1 MSSICF
7 ILLTH
12 IILYSFVVVSLSLS
26 LSLWYRMNHSSP
38 SLTFFDV
45 LDFAFS
51 DFRQLFRRWF
61 LTSPTIPNEEQKV
74 LRREVKERTKVEEA
88 ADRKALASAATKI
101 RDDKI
106 AVRKIRDDKFAVASA
121 ARKIRDE
128 KMALAS
134 TATKIRDDKI
144 AVALAA
150 RKIRDDNK
158 IAEPNHDL
166 SSWDSKTKLTVKNN
180 CIIFAIFK
188 EQINSS

>member
-1 MSSICF
+1 
-7 ILLTH
+7 
-12 IILYSFVVVSLSLS
+12 
-26 LSLWYRMNHSSP
+26 MNHSSP

-150 RKIRDDNK
+150 RKIRDDKIAVALAARKIRDDNK

-166 SSWDSKTKLTVKNN
+166 SSWDSKTNQLKLAMNRGYFQNQHRNTVHK
-180 CIIFAIFK
+180 
-188 EQINSS
+188 SV